1 VADRA
6 DYISYKTPD
15 VNPICDE
22 ECRDIGMLANLQ
34 TYIDNHP
41 TGDILIVLHQ
51 MGNHEPAY
59 YKRYPSEF
67 EQFKPACQTNQ
78 LEKCTPD
85 EVVNAYD
92 NALLY
97 TDFFLAETLDL
108 LKKNDP
114 NFESIMMYIS
124 DHGESLGENGL
135 YLHGLPYVLAP
146 DAQKHVPM
154 FFWFGQNVDQEEVNI
169 EKIKLKTNDKLSHDN
184 LFHTLLG
191 LLEIETE
198 LYQPELD
205 ITKD

>member
-1 VADRA
+1 
-6 DYISYKTPD
+6 
-15 VNPICDE
+15 
-22 ECRDIGMLANLQ
+22 
-34 TYIDNHP
+34 
-41 TGDILIVLHQ
+41 
-51 MGNHEPAY
+51 
-59 YKRYPSEF
+59 
-67 EQFKPACQTNQ
+67 
-78 LEKCTPD
+78 
-85 EVVNAYD
+85 
-92 NALLY
+92 
-97 TDFFLAETLDL
+97 
-108 LKKNDP
+108 
-114 NFESIMMYIS
+114 MYIS

-169 EKIKLKTNDKLSHDN
+169 EKIKSKSNDKWSHDN